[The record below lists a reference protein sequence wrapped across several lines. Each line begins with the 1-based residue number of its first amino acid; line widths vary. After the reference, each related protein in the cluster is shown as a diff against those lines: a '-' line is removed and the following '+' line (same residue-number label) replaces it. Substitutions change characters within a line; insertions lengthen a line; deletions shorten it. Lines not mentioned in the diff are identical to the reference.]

1 MVDLLSRTASRPSS
15 DGSDV
20 APAPS
25 WLAGIVAGVVMAAA
39 GVIAAMGLAVL
50 GWLGGGGGSV
60 TGALRVGADAWLL
73 GHGSGLRI
81 DGGTIEAIPLGL
93 TFVVGWLSLRAGRWA
108 ARTAEATRPVDAA
121 TVAAT
126 FAAAYSVGVLGVAL
140 LASQPGAEPLLVR
153 ALAVSAVLMAGSA
166 GIGAASQLDDQA
178 TLRER
183 VPEEAR
189 AVWIG
194 ALSGAL
200 TLLAGGALALVV
212 SLLFHLSALRA
223 LLVALDPGLL
233 GGLLL
238 ILVSLAVLPNVV
250 LFSVAVLLGPGL
262 SIGTGT
268 SVTLS
273 EVSAGP
279 MPAIPWLA
287 AVPNPGTQP
296 AALSALA
303 AIPLL
308 CGVVAGVMA
317 VRRFPVYG
325 YDRAA
330 LRGALAGV
338 AGGLLVAG
346 LVAVSGGGI
355 GPGRMADVGPDLVGC
370 LVVAVTALGI
380 GGLLGGIAARVLAGR
395 REAT

>member
-126 FAAAYSVGVLGVAL
+126 YAAAYSVGVLGVAL

-153 ALAVSAVLMAGSA
+153 ALAVSAVLAAGSA

-308 CGVVAGVMA
+308 CGV
-317 VRRFPVYG
+317 
-325 YDRAA
+325 
-330 LRGALAGV
+330 
-338 AGGLLVAG
+338 
-346 LVAVSGGGI
+346 
-355 GPGRMADVGPDLVGC
+355 
-370 LVVAVTALGI
+370 
-380 GGLLGGIAARVLAGR
+380 
-395 REAT
+395 